1 MIKYA
6 VSIAVLL
13 TAAGFAQTRLL
24 DHSSQQITLEFQLPQ
39 LTANPVSLHSREY
52 TLFQYEG
59 SQPLAE
65 EGKPIIPYTIS
76 RVAIPPAATLTSQ
89 FQILEQSEITQTEV
103 LPAVLVN
110 GLKESNR
117 SQIDLQIYGASA
129 PYPGEIV
136 EVSEPY
142 VFRNMRMVDVKIYPL
157 QYYPAERRVRAI
169 KRVSIQL
176 ILRGGQP
183 GEGLSRLSAT
193 GRELLKQRLVNFE
206 QAQDWVLP
214 SPSALQRVI
223 PNYDFSAGNWYKIPV
238 AEEGIYRVSGQF
250 LQEQGISISAI
261 DPATIQVFNYGGAPL
276 SYNTAAARP
285 ADLNEI
291 AIEVEDLNGN
301 GVFEANDAFLFY
313 GRDVKGWDY
322 NTTDRRWVNYLNPY
336 SFTNYYIFTFN
347 QNIGKRI
354 PVENSNQYP
363 DPAAAASFFD
373 QYRFEEERY
382 NILQSGIDWYWL
394 KFQGRSAETPLN
406 IRLPQSVLPD
416 SQVYSARFKG
426 GSGSHYW
433 EPSTFY
439 YDFTLFLNGQN
450 LGPTTRVNNAGSQ
463 TLNDRPTIS
472 LHGGNNELLVR
483 YAGNQEGCYA
493 YFDYFEVRFKRP
505 FQAENGFLKFY
516 YDIQPTPREFLIT
529 GLPAET
535 NRVWDISDFANVK
548 SIIPLQN
555 GSTVRFHAQE
565 NVRTA
570 KAYYVFSAA
579 AIKPA
584 SQIMALEN
592 SVNLRNPDRRGR
604 LLLITADEF
613 YDIAGEWEHYKE
625 TYPLAPIETERVK
638 VSEIF
643 REFSACVPDP
653 TAIRDFIKFAYENW
667 TLPPDFVQLLGD
679 GSYDYRNIELTN
691 YVNRVPV
698 FEITADN
705 DISSRATDNFFT
717 AIYAQG
723 LGTLNPVLAIARMPA
738 NSVGE
743 VQNYLRK
750 MRAYAAAYQ
759 DGSASNG
766 WQTVLTFVADDEC
779 GSGGNCNESFHLQ
792 QTENIVSWVPGKFDT
807 RKIYLADYDPQ
818 AGGLGRLKPKATAD
832 LLNQVNRGTLMVNFF
847 GHGDPT
853 TWAHEQVLTKAR
865 DLPLIDNGFRL
876 PIWVA
881 ATCTWGKYD
890 DPRIPSMAEEM
901 IWADGGGIASIA
913 ASRPSFAFQNEVFTA
928 NLYRNL
934 FRNNSDSRHSRIL
947 GTATQMSMGGLMN
960 DQKYHLLGDVALHL
974 ADPIH
979 VIKVTSISADTL
991 KALSTVTINASVYDS
1006 LDNFLAGFNGKALI
1020 RVYDAVDSLHY
1031 PRVNA
1036 NYYYTYPGGTIF
1048 KGIVSVE
1055 NGQLQGSF
1063 IVPKSIKYKNS
1074 RTGRVSIYAWNAESE
1089 VQSDAVGYNNTLLFN
1104 GTVSLSDTRGPE
1116 IQFSFPEQ
1124 PDFFDGDYVSS
1135 QPTLIVRLKDDN
1147 GINLTGETGHRIE
1160 LTIDNSIKKDVT
1172 EFFVYD
1178 ENSYT
1183 EGQLQYTL
1191 PALASGRHQLTISAW
1206 DNLNNYS
1213 EQQVSFTTSVAGELT
1228 LAQVVNYP
1236 NPFAQETQFTFQF
1249 QSPHGPGDLEIKIYT
1264 VTGRLIQVIEDI
1276 ARPGFNKI
1284 YWDGRDRNGDV
1295 LANGVYLYKVT
1306 VNDGQRSIEK
1316 IEKLAIVR

>member
-1 MIKYA
+1 MIRYA
-6 VSIAVLL
+6 VIIAVLL
-13 TAAGFAQTRLL
+13 ATLGFSQTRLL
-24 DHSSQQITLEFQLPQ
+24 DHSSRGITLEFQLPQ
-39 LTANPVSLHSREY
+39 LTANPVSLHGREY
-52 TLFQYEG
+52 TLFQFEG
-59 SQPLAE
+59 SQPLVE
-65 EGKPIIPYTIS
+65 EGAPIIPYTIA
-76 RVAIPPAATLTSQ
+76 RVAIPPAATLASQ
-89 FQILEQSEITQTEV
+89 FQILEQSELNQTEV
-103 LPAVLVN
+103 LPALLVN
-110 GLKESNR
+110 GLRESHR
-117 SQIDLQIYGASA
+117 PQIDPRIYQSAA
-129 PYPGEIV
+129 PYPAEIV

-142 VFRNMRMVDVKIYPL
+142 IFRNMRMVDVKIYPL
-157 QYYPAERRVRAI
+157 QYYPTERRVRLL
-169 KRVSIQL
+169 KRISIL
-176 ILRGGQP
+176 LTLRGGQP
-183 GEGLSRLSAT
+183 GENLSRISQT
-193 GRELLKQRLVNFE
+193 GRELLKQRLINFE
-206 QAQDWVLP
+206 QAQNWALP

-223 PNYDFSAGNWYKIPV
+223 PNYDFSVGNWYKIPIT
-238 AEEGIYRVSGQF
+238 EEGIYRVSGQF
-250 LQEQGISISAI
+250 LQTQGISISSI
-261 DPATIQVFNYGGAPL
+261 DPATIQLFSYGGAPL
-276 SYNTAAARP
+276 SYNTTVPRP
-285 ADLNEI
+285 ADLNEVAI
-291 AIEVEDLNGN
+291 AIEDQNGN
-301 GVFEANDAFLFY
+301 GVFEASDAFLFY
-313 GRDVKGWDY
+313 GRGIRGWDY
-322 NTTDRRWVNYLNPY
+322 NPIERRWNHYLNPY
-336 SFTNYYIFTFN
+336 SLTNYYLFTFN

-354 PVENSNQYP
+354 PEANSNLYP
-363 DPAAAASFFD
+363 NPVAAASFFD
-373 QYRFEEERY
+373 QYRFEEEKY

-394 KFQGRSAETPLN
+394 KFQGSSGEVSLN
-406 IRLPQSVLPD
+406 IRLPQNVLPD
-416 SQVYSARFKG
+416 SQFFSARFKG

-433 EPSTFY
+433 EPNGFTY
-439 YDFTLFLNGQN
+439 KFTLFLNGVN
-450 LGPTTRVNNAGSQ
+450 LGNIAPFNDATERQVNNFPLS
-463 TLNDRPTIS
+463 S
-472 LHGGNNELLVR
+472 LRGGDNQLLVN
-483 YAGNQEGCYA
+483 YVGNQEGCYA
-493 YFDYFEVRFKRP
+493 YFDYFEVRFKRS
-505 FQAENGFLKFY
+505 FQAEDGFLKFY
-516 YDIQPTPREFLIT
+516 YDVQPTPQEFLIT

-535 NRVWDISDFANVK
+535 NRVWDVTDFANVK

-565 NVRTA
+565 NVKTA

-579 AIKPA
+579 AIK
-584 SQIMALEN
+584 SVNQMSALEN
-592 SVNLRNPDRRGR
+592 SVNLRNPDRRGQ

-613 YDIAGEWEHYKE
+613 YDAAEAWENFKE
-625 TYPLAPIETERVK
+625 SYPLYPIETERVK

-643 REFSACVPDP
+643 REFSSSVPDP

-667 TLPPDFVQLLGD
+667 TVPPDYVQLIGD

-691 YVNRVPV
+691 YVNRIPV
-698 FEITADN
+698 FEITAN
-705 DISSRATDNFFT
+705 DDVSSRATDNFFV

-723 LGTLNPVLAIARMPA
+723 LSNLDPVLAIGRMPA
-738 NSVGE
+738 NSVEE

-750 MRAYAAAYQ
+750 MRLYAEAYRG
-759 DGSASNG
+759 GSTSNG

-779 GSGGNCNESFHLQ
+779 RGASVCNEWFHLQ
-792 QTENIVSWVPGKFDT
+792 QTENIVKHVPGKFDT
-807 RKIYLADYDPQ
+807 RKIYLVDYDPQ

-832 LLNQVNRGTLMVNFF
+832 LLDQVNRGTLMVNFF

-865 DLPLIDNGFRL
+865 DLPQINNGTRL

-901 IWADGGGIASIA
+901 IWADGGGIVSIA

-934 FRNNSDSRHSRIL
+934 FRNGSDSRKSRIL
-947 GTATQMSMGGLMN
+947 GAATQISTGGTTN

-1006 LDNFLAGFNGKALI
+1006 LDNFLSGFNGKALI
-1020 RVYDAVDSLHY
+1020 RVYDAVDSLTHA
-1031 PRVNA
+1031 PLGT
-1036 NYYYTYPGGTIF
+1036 NYYYTYLGRTIF
-1048 KGIVSVE
+1048 KGIVSVQ

-1074 RTGRVSIYAWNAESE
+1074 RSGRVSIYAWNEDSE
-1089 VQSDAVGYNNTLLFN
+1089 IQADAVGYNNTLLFT
-1104 GTVSLSDTRGPE
+1104 GTVSLSDTRGPD

-1135 QPTLIVRLKDDN
+1135 QPTLIVRLKDEN

-1172 EFFVYD
+1172 EFFVYHQ
-1178 ENSYT
+1178 NSYT

-1191 PALASGRHQLTISAW
+1191 PALSSGRHQLTISAW

-1213 EQQVSFTTSVAGELT
+1213 EQQISFTTALASELT

-1249 QSPHGPGDLEIKIYT
+1249 QSPHGPGEVEIKIYT
-1264 VTGRLIQVIEDI
+1264 VTGRLIQVIKDL

-1284 YWDGRDRNGDV
+1284 YWDGRDRNGDL
-1295 LANGVYLYKVT
+1295 LANGVYLYKIT
-1306 VNDGQRSIEK
+1306 VNDGQRSMEK
-1316 IEKLAIVR
+1316 VEKLAIVR

>member
-6 VSIAVLL
+6 VIIAVLL
-13 TAAGFAQTRLL
+13 TTAGFAQTRVV
-24 DHSSQQITLEFQLPQ
+24 DHSTQRITLEFQLPQ
-39 LTANPVSLHSREY
+39 LIANPVSLHGREY

-65 EGKPIIPYTIS
+65 EGAPIIPYTIA
-76 RVAIPPAATLTSQ
+76 RVAIPPAATLASQ
-89 FQILEQSEITQTEV
+89 FQILEQSELNQTEV

-110 GLKESNR
+110 GLRESNR
-117 SQIDLQIYGASA
+117 PQIDPRIYGSAA
-129 PYPGEIV
+129 PYPAEIV

-142 VFRNMRMVDVKIYPL
+142 IFRNMRMVDVKIYPL
-157 QYYPAERRVRAI
+157 QFYPAERRVRLL

-176 ILRGGQP
+176 SLRGGQP
-183 GEGLSRLSAT
+183 GETLSRLSQT

-206 QAQDWVLP
+206 QAQNWALP

-223 PNYDFSAGNWYKIPV
+223 PNYDFSVGNWYKIPV
-238 AEEGIYRVSGQF
+238 SEEGIYHISGQF
-250 LQEQGISISAI
+250 LQDQGVAISAI

-276 SYNTAAARP
+276 SYNTAVPRP

-291 AIEVEDLNGN
+291 AIELIDQNGN
-301 GVFEANDAFLFY
+301 GAFEADDAVLFY
-313 GRDVKGWDY
+313 GRDVEGWIY
-322 NTTDRRWVNYLNPY
+322 SESERRWVNYLNPY
-336 SFTNYYIFTFN
+336 SFTNYFLITFN

-354 PVENSNQYP
+354 PAENSNQYP
-363 DPAAAASFFD
+363 DPVAPVSFFD
-373 QYRFEEERY
+373 QQRYQEERY

-394 KFQGRSAETPLN
+394 KFQGSSGETTLN
-406 IRLPQSVLPD
+406 IRAPQGVLPD
-416 SQVYSARFKG
+416 SQFFSARFKG

-433 EPSTFY
+433 EPGGFNY
-439 YDFTLFLNGQN
+439 KFTLFLNGGN
-450 LGPTTRVNNAGSQ
+450 LGNIAPFSDATERLVNNLPLSG
-463 TLNDRPTIS
+463 
-472 LHGGNNELLVR
+472 LHGGDNQLLVK
-483 YAGNQEGCYA
+483 YEGNQEGCYA
-493 YFDYFEVRFKRP
+493 YFDYFEVRFKRS

-516 YDIQPTPREFLIT
+516 YDVQPTPREFLIT

-535 NRVWDISDFANVK
+535 NRVWDVTDFANVK

-565 NVRTA
+565 NLKTA

-579 AIKPA
+579 AIKSV
-584 SQIMALEN
+584 SQMMALEN
-592 SVNLRNPDRRGR
+592 SANLRNPDRRGQ

-613 YDIAGEWEHYKE
+613 YDAAEEWENFKE
-625 TYPLAPIETERVK
+625 SYLLHPLETERVK

-643 REFSACVPDP
+643 REFSSGVADP
-653 TAIRDFIKFAYENW
+653 SAIRDFIKFAYENW
-667 TLPPDFVQLLGD
+667 TVPPDYIQLLGD
-679 GSYDYRNIELTN
+679 GSYDYRNIELTD
-691 YVNRVPV
+691 YENRVPV
-698 FEITADN
+698 FEITAN
-705 DISSRATDNFFT
+705 DDVSSRVTDNFFT
-717 AIYAQG
+717 AIYSQG
-723 LGTLNPVLAIARMPA
+723 LSNLTPVLAVARMPA
-738 NSVGE
+738 NSTGE

-750 MRAYAAAYQ
+750 MRAYAEAYRG
-759 DGSASNG
+759 GSASNG

-779 GSGGNCNESFHLQ
+779 RSASVCNEWFHLQ
-792 QTENIVSWVPGKFDT
+792 QTENIVSKVPGKFDT
-807 RKIYLADYDPQ
+807 RKIYLVDYDPQ

-832 LLNQVNRGTLMVNFF
+832 LLDQINRGTLMINFF

-865 DLPLIDNGFRL
+865 DLPQIDNGARL

-901 IWADGGGIASIA
+901 VWSDGGGIASIA
-913 ASRPSFAFQNEVFTA
+913 ASRPSFAFQNEVFA
-928 NLYRNL
+928 ESLYNKL
-934 FRNNSDSRHSRIL
+934 FRNRSDNKHSLLL
-947 GTATQMSMGGLMN
+947 GLATQLSMGGGTN

-979 VIKVTSISADTL
+979 VIKVVSISADTL
-991 KALSTVTINASVYDS
+991 KALSTVTINASVHDS
-1006 LDNFLAGFNGKALI
+1006 LDNFLPGFNGKALL
-1020 RVYDAVDSLHY
+1020 RVYDAVDSLTH
-1031 PRVNA
+1031 PPLGP
-1036 NYYYTYPGGTIF
+1036 NYYYTYLGGTIF

-1074 RTGRVSIYAWNAESE
+1074 RTGRVSIYAWNADSE
-1089 VQSDAVGYNNTLLFN
+1089 VQSDAVGYNNALLFN

-1116 IQFSFPEQ
+1116 IQFGFPDQ

-1160 LTIDNSIKKDVT
+1160 LTIDNSIKKDLT
-1172 EFFVYD
+1172 EFFVYN

-1191 PALASGRHQLTISAW
+1191 PALSSGRHQLTISAW

-1213 EQQVSFTTSVAGELT
+1213 EQQISFTTAVSSELT

-1236 NPFAQETQFTFQF
+1236 NPFARETQFTFQF
-1249 QSPHGPGDLEIKIYT
+1249 QSPNGPGEVEIKIYT
-1264 VTGRLIQVIEDI
+1264 VSGRLIQIIEDI

-1284 YWDGRDRNGDV
+1284 HWDGRDRNGDV